1 MQAILNRRS
10 IRRYSEKPVSRE
22 IIKELLEAAM
32 SAPSAGNEQP
42 WQFVVIDNRQVLA
55 EIPKIH
61 PHAGMVK
68 DAPAAILVCGDLKKE
83 VHKGFW
89 VQDCSAAA
97 ENILI
102 AVAEKGLGA
111 VWVGFYP
118 EGNRVTA
125 ARKLLGIPEYVVPLA
140 LIPVGYPAQE
150 LPPANRFDAAK
161 IHYNTW

>member
-1 MQAILNRRS
+1 QAILKRRS
-10 IRRYSEKPVSRE
+10 IRKYTEKPVSRE
-22 IIKELLEAAM
+22 IIGELLKAAM

-42 WQFVVIDNRQVLA
+42 WQFIVIDDRRVLA

-61 PHAGMVK
+61 PHARMVN

-83 VHKGFW
+83 IHKGFW

-102 AVAEKGLGA
+102 AVSEKGLGA

-118 EGNRVTA
+118 EEDRVRA
-125 ARKLLGIPEYVVPLA
+125 ARKLLGIPEDVVPLA

-150 LPPANRFDAAK
+150 LPPVNRFDADR
-161 IHYNTW
+161 IHYNGW

>member
-10 IRRYSEKPVSRE
+10 IRRYTEKPVSRE

-42 WQFVVIDNRQVLA
+42 WQFVVIDDRQVLA

-61 PHAGMVK
+61 PHAWMVK
-68 DAPAAILVCGDLKKE
+68 DAPAAILVCGDLKRE

-89 VQDCSAAA
+89 VQDCSAATQ
-97 ENILI
+97 NILI
-102 AVAEKGLGA
+102 TVAEKGLGA

-118 EGNRVTA
+118 EEDRVTA

-150 LPPANRFDAAK
+150 LPPANRFDTTK